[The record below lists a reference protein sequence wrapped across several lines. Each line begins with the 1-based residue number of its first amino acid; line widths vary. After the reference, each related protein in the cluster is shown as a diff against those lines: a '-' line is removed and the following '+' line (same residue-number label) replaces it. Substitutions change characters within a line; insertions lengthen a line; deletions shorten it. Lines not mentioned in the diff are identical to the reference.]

1 MIQNKPLL
9 LRALAGALICIPV
22 YASAGNAS
30 YYNTSTEAKV
40 FPWKKNKKKETTEE
54 VSKTDFEKIASESN
68 LVSRGM
74 FNVYAQDGKYYFEI
88 PVSLLQRDMLVVN
101 KLQRVPFELNDAG
114 VNRGTNYETQM
125 IRFEWNKEE
134 KKIRVRQSRP
144 LPESPEN
151 DAITRSVRD
160 NFISPLIADF
170 KLEACNADST
180 SVIIQINDIYD
191 GSETSIN
198 NVFDNINLG
207 TSAVKDLS
215 RIMSIK
221 AFPNNIVAT
230 SELTTKVREGMSAVN
245 VTVEVSSS
253 LVLLPEKPMMGR
265 LDDPKVGY
273 FTKDLLYFS
282 DSQQK
287 TEEKK
292 YITRWRLEPKPEN
305 REAYLRGELVE
316 PEKPIV
322 FYIENS
328 TPYRW
333 RKYIKQGIEDW
344 QVAFERAGFKN
355 AIIAKELPPE
365 KPIVFYIENSTPYR
379 WRKYI
384 KQGIEDWQVAF
395 ERAGFKNAIIAK
407 ELPDSIAANADDIN
421 YSVVTYAASSKANA
435 MGPSILD
442 PRSGEILEADIM
454 WWHNVISM
462 VQEWITVQTGA
473 IDPKARGTKLPDE
486 MMGDA
491 IRFVACHEV
500 GHSLGLRHNM
510 MGSWTFP
517 TDSLRSK
524 SFTDKMNSTASSI
537 MDYARYNYVAQPGDG
552 VTAVSPHIG
561 PYDIFAIEYGYR
573 WYGLPTPEAEKDVLY
588 DFLNKH
594 NGRLYKY
601 SEAQDPRSAVDP
613 RAQNEDLG
621 DDPVRSSELGIAN
634 LKRIVPEIIKWT
646 TTGEKGQTYEEAS
659 RLYYAVIT
667 QWNNYLY
674 HVMANIGGIYI
685 ENTTVGDGVK
695 TYTYVEKE
703 KQEASLDF
711 LLNEVL
717 CYPRWLFD
725 TEISDYTFLLR
736 KNPTG
741 VIEYAPSQILKNT
754 QGYIFWDLLS
764 NDRLMRM
771 LENELKNGKKAFTVV
786 EMMDK
791 MHNSIFATTIKGGTP
806 DVMER
811 NLQKGFLDALIT
823 AAAESEGVKINKQLT
838 ATSGNPYLFHHTPWC
853 SHNEFAIEQAERMG
867 ARRELS
873 FYGGQVNRISDAI
886 SVKRGELLRIKKLLE
901 SRRNTSDT
909 AARYH
914 YDDMI
919 LRINTAL
926 GLKD

>member
-30 YYNTSTEAKV
+30 YYNASTEAKV

-170 KLEACNADST
+170 KLEACNTDST
-180 SVIIQINDIYD
+180 AVIIQINDIYD

-207 TSAVKDLS
+207 TSAIKDLS

-292 YITRWRLEPKPEN
+292 YITRWRLEPKPED

-316 PEKPIV
+316 
-322 FYIENS
+322 
-328 TPYRW
+328 
-333 RKYIKQGIEDW
+333 
-344 QVAFERAGFKN
+344 
-355 AIIAKELPPE
+355 PE

-725 TEISDYTFLLR
+725 TEISDYTFLLC

-853 SHNEFAIEQAERMG
+853 SHDEFAIEQAERMG

>member
-30 YYNTSTEAKV
+30 YYNASTEAKV

-170 KLEACNADST
+170 KLEACNTDST
-180 SVIIQINDIYD
+180 AVIIQINDIYD

-207 TSAVKDLS
+207 TSAIKDLS

-292 YITRWRLEPKPEN
+292 YITRWRLEPKPED

-316 PEKPIV
+316 
-322 FYIENS
+322 
-328 TPYRW
+328 
-333 RKYIKQGIEDW
+333 
-344 QVAFERAGFKN
+344 
-355 AIIAKELPPE
+355 PE

-573 WYGLPTPEAEKDVLY
+573 WYGLPTPEAEKNVLY

-838 ATSGNPYLFHHTPWC
+838 TTSGNPYLFHHTPWC
-853 SHNEFAIEQAERMG
+853 SHDEFAIEQAERMG

>member
-30 YYNTSTEAKV
+30 YYNASTEAKV

-68 LVSRGM
+68 LISRGM

-180 SVIIQINDIYD
+180 AVIIQINDIYD

-207 TSAVKDLS
+207 TSAIKDLS

-230 SELTTKVREGMSAVN
+230 SELTTKIREGMSAVN

-292 YITRWRLEPKPEN
+292 YITRWRLEPKPED

-316 PEKPIV
+316 
-322 FYIENS
+322 
-328 TPYRW
+328 
-333 RKYIKQGIEDW
+333 
-344 QVAFERAGFKN
+344 
-355 AIIAKELPPE
+355 PE

-853 SHNEFAIEQAERMG
+853 SHDEFAIEQAERMG

>member
-30 YYNTSTEAKV
+30 YYNASTEAKV

-54 VSKTDFEKIASESN
+54 VSKTDFEKITSESN

-292 YITRWRLEPKPEN
+292 YITRWRLEPKPED

-316 PEKPIV
+316 
-322 FYIENS
+322 
-328 TPYRW
+328 
-333 RKYIKQGIEDW
+333 
-344 QVAFERAGFKN
+344 
-355 AIIAKELPPE
+355 PE

-601 SEAQDPRSAVDP
+601 SEAQDPRWAVDP

-853 SHNEFAIEQAERMG
+853 SHDEFAIEQAERMG

>member
-9 LRALAGALICIPV
+9 LRALAGALIWIPV

-30 YYNTSTEAKV
+30 YYNASTEAKV

-191 GSETSIN
+191 GLETSIN

-207 TSAVKDLS
+207 TSAIKDLS

-292 YITRWRLEPKPEN
+292 YITRWRLEPKPED

-316 PEKPIV
+316 
-322 FYIENS
+322 
-328 TPYRW
+328 
-333 RKYIKQGIEDW
+333 
-344 QVAFERAGFKN
+344 
-355 AIIAKELPPE
+355 PE

-853 SHNEFAIEQAERMG
+853 SHDEFAIEQAERMG

>member
-30 YYNTSTEAKV
+30 YYNASTEAKV

-68 LVSRGM
+68 LISRGM

-180 SVIIQINDIYD
+180 AVIIQINDIYD

-207 TSAVKDLS
+207 TSAIKDLS

-292 YITRWRLEPKPEN
+292 YITRWRLEPKPED

-316 PEKPIV
+316 
-322 FYIENS
+322 
-328 TPYRW
+328 
-333 RKYIKQGIEDW
+333 
-344 QVAFERAGFKN
+344 
-355 AIIAKELPPE
+355 PE

-537 MDYARYNYVAQPGDG
+537 IDYARYNYVAQPGDG

-853 SHNEFAIEQAERMG
+853 SHDEFAIEQAERMG

>member
-30 YYNTSTEAKV
+30 YYNASTEAKV

-170 KLEACNADST
+170 KLEACNTDST

-207 TSAVKDLS
+207 TSAIKDLS

-292 YITRWRLEPKPEN
+292 YITRWRLEPKPED

-316 PEKPIV
+316 
-322 FYIENS
+322 
-328 TPYRW
+328 
-333 RKYIKQGIEDW
+333 
-344 QVAFERAGFKN
+344 
-355 AIIAKELPPE
+355 PE

-588 DFLNKH
+588 DFLNEH

-823 AAAESEGVKINKQLT
+823 AAAENEGVKINKQLT

-853 SHNEFAIEQAERMG
+853 SHDEFAIEQAERMG

>member
-30 YYNTSTEAKV
+30 YYNASTEAKV

-160 NFISPLIADF
+160 NFISPHIADF

-180 SVIIQINDIYD
+180 AVIIQINDLYD

-207 TSAVKDLS
+207 TSAIKDLS

-292 YITRWRLEPKPEN
+292 YITRWRLEPKLED

-316 PEKPIV
+316 
-322 FYIENS
+322 
-328 TPYRW
+328 
-333 RKYIKQGIEDW
+333 
-344 QVAFERAGFKN
+344 
-355 AIIAKELPPE
+355 PE

-754 QGYIFWDLLS
+754 QGYIFWDLLL

-853 SHNEFAIEQAERMG
+853 SHDEFAIEQAERMG

>member
-355 AIIAKELPPE
+355 AIIAKELP
-365 KPIVFYIENSTPYR
+365 
-379 WRKYI
+379 
-384 KQGIEDWQVAF
+384 
-395 ERAGFKNAIIAK
+395 
-407 ELPDSIAANADDIN
+407 DSIAANADDIN

-588 DFLNKH
+588 DFLKKH

>member
-30 YYNTSTEAKV
+30 YYNASTEAKV

-170 KLEACNADST
+170 KLEACNTDST
-180 SVIIQINDIYD
+180 AVIIQINDIYD

-207 TSAVKDLS
+207 TSAIKDLS

-292 YITRWRLEPKPEN
+292 YITRWRLEPKQED

-316 PEKPIV
+316 
-322 FYIENS
+322 
-328 TPYRW
+328 
-333 RKYIKQGIEDW
+333 
-344 QVAFERAGFKN
+344 
-355 AIIAKELPPE
+355 PE

-853 SHNEFAIEQAERMG
+853 SHDEFAIEQAERMG

>member
-1 MIQNKPLL
+1 MIQNNPLL

-355 AIIAKELPPE
+355 AIIAKELP
-365 KPIVFYIENSTPYR
+365 
-379 WRKYI
+379 
-384 KQGIEDWQVAF
+384 
-395 ERAGFKNAIIAK
+395 
-407 ELPDSIAANADDIN
+407 DSIAVNADDIN

-573 WYGLPTPEAEKDVLY
+573 WYGLPTPEAEKDMLY

>member
-1 MIQNKPLL
+1 MIQNNPLL

-30 YYNTSTEAKV
+30 YYNASTEAKV

-292 YITRWRLEPKPEN
+292 YITRWRLEPKPED

-316 PEKPIV
+316 
-322 FYIENS
+322 
-328 TPYRW
+328 
-333 RKYIKQGIEDW
+333 
-344 QVAFERAGFKN
+344 
-355 AIIAKELPPE
+355 PE

-853 SHNEFAIEQAERMG
+853 SHDEFAIEQAERMG

>member
-30 YYNTSTEAKV
+30 YYKASTEAKV

-355 AIIAKELPPE
+355 AIIAKELP
-365 KPIVFYIENSTPYR
+365 
-379 WRKYI
+379 
-384 KQGIEDWQVAF
+384 
-395 ERAGFKNAIIAK
+395 
-407 ELPDSIAANADDIN
+407 DSIAVNADDIN

>member
-9 LRALAGALICIPV
+9 LPALAGALICIPV

-30 YYNTSTEAKV
+30 YYNASTEAKV

-355 AIIAKELPPE
+355 AIIAKELP
-365 KPIVFYIENSTPYR
+365 
-379 WRKYI
+379 
-384 KQGIEDWQVAF
+384 
-395 ERAGFKNAIIAK
+395 
-407 ELPDSIAANADDIN
+407 DSIAVNADDIN

>member
-30 YYNTSTEAKV
+30 YYNASTEAKV

-355 AIIAKELPPE
+355 AIIAKELP
-365 KPIVFYIENSTPYR
+365 
-379 WRKYI
+379 
-384 KQGIEDWQVAF
+384 
-395 ERAGFKNAIIAK
+395 
-407 ELPDSIAANADDIN
+407 DSIAVNADDIN

-853 SHNEFAIEQAERMG
+853 SHNEFAIEQAERME

>member
-30 YYNTSTEAKV
+30 YYNASTEAKV

-180 SVIIQINDIYD
+180 AVIIQINDIYD

-207 TSAVKDLS
+207 TSAIKDLS

-292 YITRWRLEPKPEN
+292 YITRWRLEPKQED

-316 PEKPIV
+316 
-322 FYIENS
+322 
-328 TPYRW
+328 
-333 RKYIKQGIEDW
+333 
-344 QVAFERAGFKN
+344 
-355 AIIAKELPPE
+355 PE

-473 IDPKARGTKLPDE
+473 IDPQARGTKLPDE

-573 WYGLPTPEAEKDVLY
+573 WYGLPTPEAEKDVLF

-791 MHNSIFATTIKGGTP
+791 MHNSIFATTVKGGTP

-838 ATSGNPYLFHHTPWC
+838 TTSGNPYLFHHTPWC
-853 SHNEFAIEQAERMG
+853 SHDEFAIEQAERMG

>member
-30 YYNTSTEAKV
+30 YYNASTEAKV

-170 KLEACNADST
+170 KLEACNTDST
-180 SVIIQINDIYD
+180 AVIIQINDIYD

-207 TSAVKDLS
+207 TSAIKDLS

-292 YITRWRLEPKPEN
+292 YITRWRLEPKPED

-316 PEKPIV
+316 
-322 FYIENS
+322 
-328 TPYRW
+328 
-333 RKYIKQGIEDW
+333 
-344 QVAFERAGFKN
+344 
-355 AIIAKELPPE
+355 PE

-659 RLYYAVIT
+659 RLYYAT

-853 SHNEFAIEQAERMG
+853 SHDEFAIEQAERMG

>member
-30 YYNTSTEAKV
+30 YYNASTEAKV

-180 SVIIQINDIYD
+180 AVIIQINDIYD

-207 TSAVKDLS
+207 TSAIKDLS

-292 YITRWRLEPKPEN
+292 YITRWRLEPKPED

-316 PEKPIV
+316 
-322 FYIENS
+322 
-328 TPYRW
+328 
-333 RKYIKQGIEDW
+333 
-344 QVAFERAGFKN
+344 
-355 AIIAKELPPE
+355 PE

-754 QGYIFWDLLS
+754 QGYIFWDLLL

-838 ATSGNPYLFHHTPWC
+838 TTSGNPYLFHHTPWC
-853 SHNEFAIEQAERMG
+853 SHDEFAIEQAERMG

>member
-292 YITRWRLEPKPEN
+292 YITRWRLEPKPED

-316 PEKPIV
+316 
-322 FYIENS
+322 
-328 TPYRW
+328 
-333 RKYIKQGIEDW
+333 
-344 QVAFERAGFKN
+344 
-355 AIIAKELPPE
+355 PE

-853 SHNEFAIEQAERMG
+853 SHDEFAIEQAERMG

>member
-144 LPESPEN
+144 LPESPKN

-355 AIIAKELPPE
+355 AIIAKELP
-365 KPIVFYIENSTPYR
+365 
-379 WRKYI
+379 
-384 KQGIEDWQVAF
+384 
-395 ERAGFKNAIIAK
+395 
-407 ELPDSIAANADDIN
+407 DSIAENADDIN

>member
-30 YYNTSTEAKV
+30 YYNASTEAKV

-54 VSKTDFEKIASESN
+54 VSKTDFEKVASESN

-180 SVIIQINDIYD
+180 AVIIQINDIYD

-207 TSAVKDLS
+207 TSAIKDLS

-292 YITRWRLEPKPEN
+292 YITRWRLEPKPED

-316 PEKPIV
+316 
-322 FYIENS
+322 
-328 TPYRW
+328 
-333 RKYIKQGIEDW
+333 
-344 QVAFERAGFKN
+344 
-355 AIIAKELPPE
+355 PE

-838 ATSGNPYLFHHTPWC
+838 TTSGNPYLFHHTPWC
-853 SHNEFAIEQAERMG
+853 SHDEFAIEQAERMG

>member
-30 YYNTSTEAKV
+30 YYNASTEAKV

-180 SVIIQINDIYD
+180 AVIIQINDIYD

-207 TSAVKDLS
+207 TSAIKDLS

-292 YITRWRLEPKPEN
+292 YITRWRLEPKPED

-316 PEKPIV
+316 
-322 FYIENS
+322 
-328 TPYRW
+328 
-333 RKYIKQGIEDW
+333 
-344 QVAFERAGFKN
+344 
-355 AIIAKELPPE
+355 PE

-621 DDPVRSSELGIAN
+621 DDSVRSSELGIAN

-764 NDRLMRM
+764 NNRLMRM

-853 SHNEFAIEQAERMG
+853 SHDEFAIEQAERMG

>member
-30 YYNTSTEAKV
+30 YYNASTEAKV

-68 LVSRGM
+68 LISRGM

-180 SVIIQINDIYD
+180 AVIIQINDIYD

-207 TSAVKDLS
+207 TSAIKDLS

-292 YITRWRLEPKPEN
+292 YITRWRLEPKPED

-344 QVAFERAGFKN
+344 QVAFERAG
-355 AIIAKELPPE
+355 L
-365 KPIVFYIENSTPYR
+365 
-379 WRKYI
+379 
-384 KQGIEDWQVAF
+384 
-395 ERAGFKNAIIAK
+395 KNAIIAK

-853 SHNEFAIEQAERMG
+853 SHDEFAIEQAERMG

>member
-1 MIQNKPLL
+1 MTLNRILWTTVLVGATLAMPL
-9 LRALAGALICIPV
+9 
-22 YASAGNAS
+22 NAS
-30 YYNTSTEAKV
+30 LNYNEEYHVLETPGL
-40 FPWKKNKKKETTEE
+40 FKKKKVEKDTAS
-54 VSKTDFEKIASESN
+54 VKSDYEKIASESH
-68 LVSRGM
+68 LLGRGM
-74 FNVYAQDGKYYFEI
+74 FNVYKQDSKYFFEI
-88 PVSLLQRDMLVVN
+88 PVALLERDMLVVN
-101 KLQRVPFELNDAG
+101 KLQRVPLELNDAG

-125 IRFEWNKEE
+125 VRFEWDKAA
-134 KKIRVRQSRP
+134 KKILVRQMRP
-144 LPESPEN
+144 MPESPKQ
-151 DAITRSVRD
+151 DAITRSVQN

-170 KLEACNADST
+170 KIEACHPDST
-180 SVIIQINDIYD
+180 SVLIQVNDIYD

-207 TSAVKDLS
+207 TSAVKGLS
-215 RIMSIK
+215 RIRSVK
-221 AFPNNIVAT
+221 AFQNNVVAT
-230 SELTTKVREGMSAVN
+230 SELTTKVHEGMSSVN

-253 LVLLPEKPMMGR
+253 LVLLPEQPMMGR
-265 LDDPKVGY
+265 LDNPKVGY

-282 DSQQK
+282 DAQQK

-292 YITRWRLEPKPEN
+292 YITRWRLEPKPED

-316 PEKPIV
+316 PAKPIV
-322 FYIENS
+322 FYIEDA

-333 RKYIKQGIEDW
+333 RKYIEQGIEDW

-355 AIIAKELPPE
+355 AIIAK
-365 KPIVFYIENSTPYR
+365 
-379 WRKYI
+379 
-384 KQGIEDWQVAF
+384 D
-395 ERAGFKNAIIAK
+395 
-407 ELPDSIAANADDIN
+407 LPDSIAADTDDIN
-421 YSVVTYAASSKANA
+421 YSVLTYAASSKANA

-473 IDPKARGTKLPDE
+473 INPEARGIKLPDD

-524 SFTDKMNSTASSI
+524 TFTDKMNSTASSI

-561 PYDIFAIEYGYR
+561 PYDMFAIEYGYR

-588 DFLNKH
+588 DFLSRH
-594 NGRLYKY
+594 TDRLYKY
-601 SEAQDPRSAVDP
+601 SEAQDPRAAVDP

-621 DDPVRSSELGIAN
+621 DDPVRSSQLGIAN
-634 LKRIVPEIIKWT
+634 LKRIVPQIIQWT

-659 RLYYAVIT
+659 RLYYAVIM

-695 TYTYVEKE
+695 TYTFVEKE
-703 KQEASLDF
+703 KQEAALDF
-711 LLNEVL
+711 LLDEVL

-736 KNPTG
+736 KNPNG
-741 VIEYAPSQILKNT
+741 VIEYAPNQILKNT

-786 EMMDK
+786 ELMDK
-791 MHNSIFATTIKGGTP
+791 MHKSIFATTIKGGTP

-823 AAAESEGVKINKQLT
+823 AAAESEGVKINKHLVT
-838 ATSGNPYLFHHTPWC
+838 TSGNPYLLHDHPRC
-853 SHNEFAIEQAERMG
+853 SCDEFTFEHAERMG
-867 ARRELS
+867 AKRELS

-886 SVKRGELLRIKKLLE
+886 SVKRGELLRIKQLLE
-901 SRRNTSDT
+901 ARRNGADT
-909 AARYH
+909 ATRYH

-926 GLKD
+926 GL

>member
-30 YYNTSTEAKV
+30 YYNASTEAKV

-170 KLEACNADST
+170 KLEACNTDST
-180 SVIIQINDIYD
+180 AVIIQINDIYD

-207 TSAVKDLS
+207 TSAIKDLS

-292 YITRWRLEPKPEN
+292 YITRWRLEPKPED

-316 PEKPIV
+316 
-322 FYIENS
+322 
-328 TPYRW
+328 
-333 RKYIKQGIEDW
+333 
-344 QVAFERAGFKN
+344 
-355 AIIAKELPPE
+355 PE

-573 WYGLPTPEAEKDVLY
+573 WYGLPTPEAEKNVLY

-838 ATSGNPYLFHHTPWC
+838 TTSGNPYLFHHTPWC
-853 SHNEFAIEQAERMG
+853 SHDEFAIEQAERMG

-886 SVKRGELLRIKKLLE
+886 SVKRGELLRIKKLLD

>member
-30 YYNTSTEAKV
+30 YYNASTEAKV

-170 KLEACNADST
+170 KLEACNTDST
-180 SVIIQINDIYD
+180 AVIIQINDIYD

-207 TSAVKDLS
+207 TSAIKDLS

-292 YITRWRLEPKPEN
+292 YITRWRLEPKPED

-344 QVAFERAGFKN
+344 Q
-355 AIIAKELPPE
+355 I
-365 KPIVFYIENSTPYR
+365 
-379 WRKYI
+379 
-384 KQGIEDWQVAF
+384 AF

-473 IDPKARGTKLPDE
+473 IDPQARGTKLPDE

-853 SHNEFAIEQAERMG
+853 SHDEFAIEQAERMG

>member
-30 YYNTSTEAKV
+30 YYNASTEAKV

-292 YITRWRLEPKPEN
+292 YITRWRLEPKPED

-316 PEKPIV
+316 
-322 FYIENS
+322 
-328 TPYRW
+328 
-333 RKYIKQGIEDW
+333 
-344 QVAFERAGFKN
+344 
-355 AIIAKELPPE
+355 PE

-588 DFLNKH
+588 DFLNEH

-621 DDPVRSSELGIAN
+621 DDSVRSSELGIAN

-853 SHNEFAIEQAERMG
+853 SHDEFAIEQAERMG

>member
-30 YYNTSTEAKV
+30 YYNASTEAKV

-68 LVSRGM
+68 LISRGM

-180 SVIIQINDIYD
+180 AVIIQINDIYD

-207 TSAVKDLS
+207 TSAIKDLS

-292 YITRWRLEPKPEN
+292 YITRWRLEPKPED

-355 AIIAKELPPE
+355 AIIAKE
-365 KPIVFYIENSTPYR
+365 VTDSM
-379 WRKYI
+379 
-384 KQGIEDWQVAF
+384 
-395 ERAGFKNAIIAK
+395 II
-407 ELPDSIAANADDIN
+407 DMDDVN
-421 YSVVTYAASSKANA
+421 YSVLTYAASTKANA

-454 WWHNVISM
+454 WWHNVLGM
-462 VQEWITVQTGA
+462 LQEWITVQTGA
-473 IDPKARGTKLPDE
+473 IRPEARGVKISDE
-486 MMGDA
+486 LMGDA
-491 IRFVACHEV
+491 MRFVACHEV

-510 MGSWTFP
+510 MGSWAFP

-524 SFTDKMNSTASSI
+524 TFTDRMNSTSSSI
-537 MDYARYNYVAQPGDG
+537 MDYARFNYVAQPGDG
-552 VTAVSPHIG
+552 VTALSPHIG
-561 PYDIFAIEYGYR
+561 PYDLFAIEYGYR
-573 WYGLPTPEAEKDVLY
+573 WYGKETPEAEKDLLY
-588 DFLNKH
+588 DFLSRH
-594 NGRLYKY
+594 TDRLYKY
-601 SEAQDPRSAVDP
+601 SEAQDVRDAVDP

-621 DDPVRSSELGIAN
+621 DDAIRSSQLGIAN
-634 LKRIVPEIIKWT
+634 LKRVVPEIIKWT
-646 TTGEKGQTYEEAS
+646 TTGEKGQTYKEAS
-659 RLYYAVIT
+659 RLYYAVIN

-674 HVMANIGGIYI
+674 HVMANIGGIYL
-685 ENTTVGDGVK
+685 ENTMVGDGQK
-695 TYTYVEKE
+695 TYTFVEKE
-703 KQEASLDF
+703 KQQAALKF
-711 LLNEVL
+711 LLDEVL
-717 CYPRWLFD
+717 TYPKWLFD
-725 TEISDYTFLLR
+725 AEVGEYTYLLR
-736 KNPTG
+736 NTPMGVVENAPTQ
-741 VIEYAPSQILKNT
+741 VLKNA
-754 QGYIFWDLLS
+754 QSYILWDLLS
-764 NDRLMRM
+764 NTRLMRM
-771 LENELKNGKKAFTVV
+771 LENESVNGKKAFTAV
-786 EMMDK
+786 ELMDGL
-791 MHNSIFATTIKGGTP
+791 HRTIFATTERGAIP
-806 DVMER
+806 DVMTR
-811 NLQKGFLDALIT
+811 ALQKNFLDALIT
-823 AAAESEGVKINKQLT
+823 AAAENESVKFSKKLMNDHFLLDHQQ
-838 ATSGNPYLFHHTPWC
+838 AVC
-853 SHNEFAIEQAERMG
+853 SCDEYAHRSLDADRMG
-867 ARRELS
+867 ARREVN
-873 FYGGQVNRISDAI
+873 FYGSQINRVSDAI
-886 SVKRGELLRIKKLLE
+886 SVKRGELLRIKDLLQ
-901 SRRNTSDT
+901 SRLGTSDIAT
-909 AARYH
+909 KYH
-914 YDDMI
+914 YKDMI

-926 GLKD
+926 GI

>member
-30 YYNTSTEAKV
+30 YYNASTEAKV

-180 SVIIQINDIYD
+180 AVIIQINDIYD

-355 AIIAKELPPE
+355 AIIAKELP
-365 KPIVFYIENSTPYR
+365 
-379 WRKYI
+379 
-384 KQGIEDWQVAF
+384 
-395 ERAGFKNAIIAK
+395 
-407 ELPDSIAANADDIN
+407 DSIAVNADDIN

>member
-30 YYNTSTEAKV
+30 YYNASTEAKV

-180 SVIIQINDIYD
+180 AVIIQINDIYD

-207 TSAVKDLS
+207 TSAIKDLS

-292 YITRWRLEPKPEN
+292 YITRWRLEPKSED

-344 QVAFERAGFKN
+344 QIAFEH
-355 AIIAKELPPE
+355 
-365 KPIVFYIENSTPYR
+365 
-379 WRKYI
+379 
-384 KQGIEDWQVAF
+384 
-395 ERAGFKNAIIAK
+395 AGFKNAIIAK

-838 ATSGNPYLFHHTPWC
+838 TTSGNPYLFHHTPWC
-853 SHNEFAIEQAERMG
+853 SHDEFAIEQAERMG

>member
-1 MIQNKPLL
+1 MIQNNPLL

-355 AIIAKELPPE
+355 AIIAKELP
-365 KPIVFYIENSTPYR
+365 
-379 WRKYI
+379 
-384 KQGIEDWQVAF
+384 
-395 ERAGFKNAIIAK
+395 
-407 ELPDSIAANADDIN
+407 DSIAVNADDIN

-853 SHNEFAIEQAERMG
+853 SHDEFAIEQAERMG

>member
-30 YYNTSTEAKV
+30 HCNASTEAKV

-292 YITRWRLEPKPEN
+292 YITRWRLEPKPED

-316 PEKPIV
+316 
-322 FYIENS
+322 
-328 TPYRW
+328 
-333 RKYIKQGIEDW
+333 
-344 QVAFERAGFKN
+344 
-355 AIIAKELPPE
+355 PE

-853 SHNEFAIEQAERMG
+853 SHDEFAIEQAERMG

>member
-30 YYNTSTEAKV
+30 YYNASTEAKV

-54 VSKTDFEKIASESN
+54 VSKTNFEKIASESN

-207 TSAVKDLS
+207 TSAIKDLS

-292 YITRWRLEPKPEN
+292 YITRWRLEPKPED

-316 PEKPIV
+316 
-322 FYIENS
+322 
-328 TPYRW
+328 
-333 RKYIKQGIEDW
+333 
-344 QVAFERAGFKN
+344 
-355 AIIAKELPPE
+355 PE

-853 SHNEFAIEQAERMG
+853 SHDEFAIEQAERMG

>member
-30 YYNTSTEAKV
+30 YYNASTEAKV

-170 KLEACNADST
+170 KLEACNTDST
-180 SVIIQINDIYD
+180 AVIIQINDIYD

-292 YITRWRLEPKPEN
+292 YITRWRLEPKPED

-316 PEKPIV
+316 
-322 FYIENS
+322 
-328 TPYRW
+328 
-333 RKYIKQGIEDW
+333 
-344 QVAFERAGFKN
+344 
-355 AIIAKELPPE
+355 PE

-454 WWHNVISM
+454 WWHNVLGM
-462 VQEWITVQTGA
+462 LQEWITVQTGVVR
-473 IDPKARGTKLPDE
+473 PEARGVRLPDE
-486 MMGDA
+486 LMGDA
-491 IRFVACHEV
+491 MRFVACHEV

-510 MGSWTFP
+510 IASWTFP

-524 SFTDKMNSTASSI
+524 TFTDRMNTTSSSI
-537 MDYARYNYVAQPGDG
+537 MDYARFNYVAQPGDG
-552 VTAVSPHIG
+552 VTALSPHIG
-561 PYDIFAIEYGYR
+561 PYDMFAIEYGYR
-573 WYGLPTPEAEKDVLY
+573 WYGKETPEAEKDLLA
-588 DFLNKH
+588 DFLSRH
-594 NGRLYKY
+594 ADRLYKY
-601 SEAQDPRSAVDP
+601 SEAQDVRDAVDP

-621 DDPVRSSELGIAN
+621 DDAVRSSLLGIEN
-634 LKRIVPEIIKWT
+634 LKRIVPQIIQWT

-659 RLYYAVIT
+659 RLYYAVIN

-674 HVMANIGGIYI
+674 HVLANIGGIYI
-685 ENTTVGDGVK
+685 ENTVVGDGQK
-695 TYTYVEKE
+695 TYTFVEKE
-703 KQEASLDF
+703 KQQAALKF
-711 LLNEVL
+711 LLDEVL
-717 CYPRWLFD
+717 TYPKWLFD
-725 TEISDYTFLLR
+725 TEVGEYTYLLR
-736 KNPTG
+736 NTPLGVVENAPTQ
-741 VIEYAPSQILKNT
+741 VLKNA
-754 QGYIFWDLLS
+754 QSYILWDLLG
-764 NDRLMRM
+764 NNRLMRM
-771 LENELKNGKKAFTVV
+771 LENESVNGKKAFTVV
-786 EMMDK
+786 ELMDGL
-791 MHNSIFATTIKGGTP
+791 HRNIFATTERGALP
-806 DVMER
+806 DVMTR
-811 NLQKGFLDALIT
+811 ALQKNFVDALIT
-823 AAAESEGVKINKQLT
+823 AAAESEGVKINKKLMDNHFLLDHQT
-838 ATSGNPYLFHHTPWC
+838 ALC
-853 SHNEFAIEQAERMG
+853 SCDEHAGKTLDADRMG
-867 ARRELS
+867 AHRELN
-873 FYGGQVNRISDAI
+873 FYGSQINRVSDVI
-886 SVKRGELLRIKKLLE
+886 SVKRGELLRIKELLQN
-901 SRRNTSDT
+901 RLGASDIAT
-909 AARYH
+909 KYH
-914 YDDMI
+914 YKDLI

-926 GLKD
+926 GVK

>member
-30 YYNTSTEAKV
+30 YYNASTEAKV

-125 IRFEWNKEE
+125 VRFEWNKEE

-292 YITRWRLEPKPEN
+292 YITRWRLEPKPED

-316 PEKPIV
+316 
-322 FYIENS
+322 
-328 TPYRW
+328 
-333 RKYIKQGIEDW
+333 
-344 QVAFERAGFKN
+344 
-355 AIIAKELPPE
+355 PE

-791 MHNSIFATTIKGGTP
+791 MHNSIFATTIKGGAP

-853 SHNEFAIEQAERMG
+853 SHDEFAIEQAERMG

>member
-30 YYNTSTEAKV
+30 YYNASTEAKV

-134 KKIRVRQSRP
+134 KKIRVRQSHP

-207 TSAVKDLS
+207 TSAIKDLS

-292 YITRWRLEPKPEN
+292 YITRWRLEPKPED

-316 PEKPIV
+316 
-322 FYIENS
+322 
-328 TPYRW
+328 
-333 RKYIKQGIEDW
+333 
-344 QVAFERAGFKN
+344 
-355 AIIAKELPPE
+355 PE

-853 SHNEFAIEQAERMG
+853 SHDEFAIEQAERMG